1 MADVEQTTKEK
12 VLLDIVEASE
22 VMQGVIS
29 REVSR
34 GSDFYAELLQRS
46 LDHYEEYRSDR
57 FMWKNIVYMLAVT
70 AAASG
75 TSTIQEP
82 MKKLLEDMIGAK
94 GSVLF
99 PATVE
104 QVSKSEHATREQ
116 GEIVMDTTT
125 SELLEKMTDTITKT
139 ASEDF
144 SRVVRD
150 ALTQLVSALTAAGIT
165 ETEAEA
171 D

>member
-104 QVSKSEHATREQ
+104 QVSKTEHATREE

-125 SELLEKMTDTITKT
+125 SELLEKVANTFTKT
-139 ASEDF
+139 ISEDF

-150 ALTQLVSALTAAGIT
+150 ALTELLGTLVAAGT
-165 ETEAEA
+165 VVAQPEK
-171 D
+171 